1 MKAMLGK
8 LKGGGFK
15 NLFIQHG
22 EKLGFG
28 VVVLMVLGVLAFGTS
43 WARTDKS
50 PDAISANI
58 EKAEMQIRNSTWPD
72 TKRQE
77 FALVDFSDKSQALL
91 SPFPTQPFEFGT
103 NMFWPLYRKQELAKE
118 AEYLAVEDLRAD
130 PGLAILSVAEA
141 PPEGQLAQSSSMST
155 DAREDAAEAA
165 AAGTLGAR
173 APAIPRGEFKART
186 PGSAGGLGAGGLD
199 SGGAAVP
206 GIPGVPGIPPGIGSM
221 AGLPGNMTTGAA
233 MPGMGGMM
241 GEGMMMGGPSVKPR
255 GVRFVAVRGVWPL
268 AQQLTKVQ
276 RALNLQTQEEARQ
289 ALTIVDFVLE
299 RQRAVPGDDPWT
311 GAWEQ
316 IDVSTA
322 MEVLQETSDYDY
334 DPVRPEV
341 TDTAI
346 TMPLPLRLLGYWDDY
361 ATHPL
366 IENFKLSPAEMEQQR
381 LLEEKLQEQYDRY
394 SARLRKQTGP
404 AKGGFSG
411 LQRDFRQMGADLF
424 TSDFGSDAM
433 TGLQQSM
440 MDAQSGMMMPPGMPG
455 GAGRPVPGM
464 PAGRG
469 AAPGGLNPKDQQALR
484 AKLLVV
490 GRLLLF
496 RYLDFAVEPG
506 VAYRYRVKLQLRNPN
521 YGRPLET
528 VVDSSIVEGELRDTP
543 WSNPSPVA
551 IVPETVAYFLQKI
564 DRDPHQLDESSRR
577 AVAELEMFEWDAEMG
592 TMKMDNI
599 RVGALGQFIGETK
612 KSLLLNVAKP
622 SFKEETVTFSTDD
635 MLLDAVGTGDIS
647 LAAHPDLK
655 IAKAN
660 KGILALTGEALVLQ
674 ESGDLKL
681 LDPKMG
687 QQKRKELASRVA
699 SERADFEHLKNKE
712 EVPYNALDGA
722 MPGGMIPGMEMMD
735 PDELQDFMRDQA
747 KKKKKNPR
755 KPTGAPMPGSMSY

>member
-28 VVVLMVLGVLAFGTS
+28 VVVLIVLGVLAFGTS

-50 PDAISANI
+50 PDVIAANI
-58 EKAEMQIRNSTWPD
+58 DKASVQIQNSTWPD

-130 PGLAILSVAEA
+130 PGLAILSVPDV
-141 PPEGQLAQSSSMST
+141 PPEGQLAQSDAST
-155 DAREDAAEAA
+155 SVAADGPAEAA
-165 AAGTLGAR
+165 STRG
-173 APAIPRGEFKART
+173 PAIPRGEFKART
-186 PGSAGGLGAGGLD
+186 PGSPGAPGAGGLD
-199 SGGAAVP
+199 GSVGAVPGFPGGAAVP
-206 GIPGVPGIPPGIGSM
+206 GLGSTAAVPGIG
-221 AGLPGNMTTGAA
+221 A
-233 MPGMGGMM
+233 MPEMGGMM
-241 GEGMMMGGPSVKPR
+241 GEGMMMGGPTVKPR

-268 AQQLTKVQ
+268 AQQLTKIQ

-289 ALTIVDFVLE
+289 ALSINSFVLE
-299 RQRAVPGDDPWT
+299 RQRAVQGDDPWS
-311 GAWEQ
+311 GEWE
-316 IDVSTA
+316 
-322 MEVLQETSDYDY
+322 EVDISIAKEVVEESDFDY

-341 TDTAI
+341 IDTVI
-346 TMPLPLRLLGYWDDY
+346 TMPLPLRLLGYWDDF

-394 SARLRKQTGP
+394 AARIRKQTGP
-404 AKGGFSG
+404 EKGGFAG

-424 TSDFGSDAM
+424 TSDFGADAM
-433 TGLQQSM
+433 SGLQQSM
-440 MDAQSGMMMPPGMPG
+440 MDAQSSMMMPPGMPG
-455 GAGRPVPGM
+455 GMGRAAPGM
-464 PAGRG
+464 PTGRG

-496 RYLDFAVEPG
+496 RYMDFAVEPG
-506 VAYRYRVKLQLRNPN
+506 VAYRYRVKLKLLNPN
-521 YGRPLET
+521 FGRPLET
-528 VVDSSIVEGELRDTP
+528 VVDSSVIEGDLRDTP

-592 TMKMDNI
+592 TMKMDTI
-599 RVGALGQFIGETK
+599 RVGSLGQFIGETK

-660 KGILALTGEALVLQ
+660 KGVLALTGEALVLQ

-681 LDPKMG
+681 LDPNMG
-687 QQKRKELASRVA
+687 QQKRKDLASRVA

-712 EVPYNALDGA
+712 EVEFNALDGA
-722 MPGGMIPGMEMMD
+722 MPAGMMPGMPGMEMMD
-735 PDELQDFMRDQA
+735 PKAMEQYMKDQA

>member
-1 MKAMLGK
+1 MKALLGK

-28 VVVLMVLGVLAFGTS
+28 IVVLIVLGVLAFGTT

-50 PDAISANI
+50 PDAIAANI
-58 EKAEMQIRNSTWPD
+58 DKASAQIQNSTWPD

-91 SPFPTQPFEFGT
+91 SPFPTQPYEFGT

-130 PGLAILSVAEA
+130 PGLAILSIAEA
-141 PPEGQLAQSSSMST
+141 PPEGQLAESDAMST
-155 DAREDAAEAA
+155 DEREDAAEAR
-165 AAGTLGAR
+165 GTR
-173 APAIPRGEFKART
+173 TPAVPRGEFKART
-186 PGSAGGLGAGGLD
+186 PGSPGAPGAGGLD
-199 SGGAAVP
+199 SSAAIPGFPGGGAVPGIGSAAAVP
-206 GIPGVPGIPPGIGSM
+206 GI
-221 AGLPGNMTTGAA
+221 GAL
-233 MPGMGGMM
+233 PGMGAMPEMGGMGAMM
-241 GEGMMMGGPSVKPR
+241 GEGMMGGPAVKPR

-299 RQRAVPGDDPWT
+299 RQRAVPGEDPWS
-311 GAWEQ
+311 GEWSQ

-394 SARLRKQTGP
+394 AARLRKQTGP
-404 AKGGFSG
+404 AKGGFAG

-433 TGLQQSM
+433 SGLQQSM
-440 MDAQSGMMMPPGMPG
+440 MDAQSNMMMPPGMPG
-455 GAGRPVPGM
+455 GMGRAAPGM
-464 PAGRG
+464 PTGRG

-496 RYLDFAVEPG
+496 RYMDFAVEPG

-577 AVAELEMFEWDAEMG
+577 AVAELEMFEWDADMG
-592 TMKMDNI
+592 TMKMDSI

-635 MLLDAVGTGDIS
+635 MLLDAVGSGDIP

-655 IAKAN
+655 IARAN
-660 KGILALTGEALVLQ
+660 KGVLSLTGEALVLQ
-674 ESGDLKL
+674 ESGDLRL
-681 LDPKMG
+681 LDPNMG
-687 QQKRKELASRVA
+687 EQKRKDLSNRVA

-712 EVPYNALDGA
+712 EVEFNALDGA

-735 PDELQDFMRDQA
+735 PEELQDFMRDQA

-755 KPTGAPMPGSMSY
+755 KPTGASTSGMMSY

>member
-91 SPFPTQPFEFGT
+91 SPFPTQPYEFGT

-130 PGLAILSVAEA
+130 PGLAILSIAEA
-141 PPEGQLAQSSSMST
+141 PPEGQLAQGSAMST
-155 DAREDAAEAA
+155 DEREDAAEAR
-165 AAGTLGAR
+165 GAR
-173 APAIPRGEFKART
+173 TPAVPRGEFKART
-186 PGSAGGLGAGGLD
+186 PGSPGAPGAVGLD
-199 SGGAAVP
+199 SSVGAIPGFPGGAAVP
-206 GIPGVPGIPPGIGSM
+206 GIGSTAAVPGIGAFPG
-221 AGLPGNMTTGAA
+221 TGA
-233 MPGMGGMM
+233 MPEMGGMGAMM
-241 GEGMMMGGPSVKPR
+241 GEGMMMGGPTVKPR

-299 RQRAVPGDDPWT
+299 RQRAVPGDDPWS
-311 GAWEQ
+311 GEWEQ

-394 SARLRKQTGP
+394 AARIRKQTGP
-404 AKGGFSG
+404 EKGGFAS

-440 MDAQSGMMMPPGMPG
+440 MDAQSSMMMPPGMPG
-455 GAGRPVPGM
+455 AMGRGMPGM

-469 AAPGGLNPKDQQALR
+469 AASGSLNPKDQQALR

-496 RYLDFAVEPG
+496 RYMDFAVEPG

-577 AVAELEMFEWDAEMG
+577 AVAELEMFEWDADMG
-592 TMKMDNI
+592 TMKMDTI

-635 MLLDAVGTGDIS
+635 MLLDAVGSGDIS

-681 LDPKMG
+681 LDPNMG

-722 MPGGMIPGMEMMD
+722 MPEGMMPGMEMMD
-735 PDELQDFMRDQA
+735 PKALEEYMRDQA
-747 KKKKKNPR
+747 RKKKKNPR
-755 KPTGAPMPGSMSY
+755 KPTGAPMSGSMSY